1 MAIKEDFIKLLT
13 TDTAILKI
21 NFDFDGF
28 LVFPEAYHRDIASVV
43 NNGRIS
49 IKVTTS
55 MNEGA
60 GATYF
65 PTYRE
70 FWVPPT
76 FKTSSDRDASLLI
89 HEATHA
95 HMDFRK
101 IGAIALERSE
111 AIAYL
116 AEAVYREARGL
127 PPITGEGNFLRAQC
141 HTTAKMILK
150 GTYKVPKM
158 NVSSLLGTLKNEPHY
173 MKLAALQGPL
183 MTYNG
188 LR

>member
-1 MAIKEDFIKLLT
+1 MALKDDIVKLLT

-43 NNGRIS
+43 NNGKIG
-49 IKVTTS
+49 VNLTTS
-55 MNEGA
+55 MNPGA
-60 GATYF
+60 GASYMV
-65 PTYRE
+65 TYRQ
-70 FWVPPT
+70 FWVPLRFST
-76 FKTSSDRDASLLI
+76 ANAKDASLLI

-95 HMDFRK
+95 HMDFRVA
-101 IGAIALERSE
+101 GAMPLERSE

-127 PPITGEGNFLRAQC
+127 PPIAGEGNFMRTQC
-141 HTTAKMILK
+141 HAIAKGILK
-150 GTYKVPKM
+150 GTYKVPPM
-158 NVSSLLGTLKNEPHY
+158 SVAALLGTAKNEPHY
-173 MKLAALQGPL
+173 MELARSQGTT
-183 MTYNG
+183 MVYNG